1 MKAPSFLLAALALAS
16 TGLFAAETL
25 TADQQEEFLRTAKIM
40 QVKSAKKGVTDT
52 QRATLSDGKTTH
64 DASIQTI
71 NESKAIF
78 QGQAGTTELNFK
90 DTYLFDIAGWKV
102 ARMVGLD
109 DMVPASVDRKYQ
121 GKSASFT
128 WWIDDVAMDE
138 EERVNK
144 KIQPPDADSWGRE
157 VQVMHVFD
165 QLIYNTDSNATNMLI
180 DKQWHIWMIDH
191 SRAFR
196 MQKTLQDPKMLSR
209 CDRTLLAKMKTLD
222 QPTLEKEMKNV
233 LNKAEIQGL
242 LARRDLIVKF
252 FETKGDAAMFD
263 RPARH

>member
-1 MKAPSFLLAALALAS
+1 MNATSLIAALALSS
-16 TGLFAAETL
+16 TGLLTAETL
-25 TADQQEEFLRTAKIM
+25 TLDQQEEFLRTAKI
-40 QVKSAKKGVTDT
+40 VNAKGAKKGVTDT
-52 QRATLSDGKTTH
+52 LRATLTDGKITH

-71 NESKAIF
+71 NEAKAVF
-78 QGQAGTTELNFK
+78 QGQSGTTEFNFK
-90 DTYLFDIAGWKV
+90 DTYLFNIAAWKL
-102 ARMVGLD
+102 ARMLGID

-121 GKSASFT
+121 GKGGSFT

-138 EERVNK
+138 AERVSK
-144 KIQPPDADSWGRE
+144 KIQPPDPDSWGRE

-165 QLIYNTDSNATNMLI
+165 QLIYNTDSNATNLLI
-180 DKQWHIWMIDH
+180 DKQWHIWIIDH

-209 CDRTLLAKMKTLD
+209 CDRNLLAKMKTLD
-222 QPTLEKEMKNV
+222 QPTLEKEMKNI
-233 LNKAEIQGL
+233 LNKQEIQGL

-252 FETKGDAAMFD
+252 FETKGGSALFD